1 MQENADAVK
10 DRMAHY
16 PQFLLCD
23 TTGNLTERISTDK
36 AWVASPIRCL
46 DRAIDR
52 RPKIIMIRFG
62 KVTIRE
68 RDALVE
74 LIGVLKQN
82 SHTRDIPV
90 LALLNSKHRGL
101 LEDLDQAGVDFIKYV
116 GKTALGSTQLQSII
130 EGVGSDDRV
139 ARHLAVLCSFLHYRE
154 IDSQH
159 EMTVCGAY
167 LDRMVLG
174 GRRLLELCETE
185 GHLHCEYYLNPRL
198 TS

>member
-1 MQENADAVK
+1 MKENPDAVN
-10 DRMAHY
+10 DRTAHD

-23 TTGNLTERISTDK
+23 TTGNVTERISTDTE
-36 AWVASPIRCL
+36 WVASPIQCL
-46 DRAIDR
+46 TRAIER

-62 KVTIRE
+62 KVTLRE

-82 SHTRDIPV
+82 RHTRDIPV
-90 LALLNSKHRGL
+90 LALLESKHRRL
-101 LEDLDQAGVDFIKYV
+101 LENLEQVGADFIKYIGEIAV
-116 GKTALGSTQLQSII
+116 GSTQLQRII
-130 EGVGSDDRV
+130 EGLGPDDRLE
-139 ARHLAVLCSFLHYRE
+139 RHLAVLCLFLHYRE

-174 GRRLLELCETE
+174 GRRLCELCQTDD
-185 GHLHCEYYLNPRL
+185 HLNCEYFLNPRHK
-198 TS
+198 